1 MISLYSRVTG
11 IISIILFLIVLS
23 SCKSEQPAAQEPEAV
38 LPNIA
43 VRTIIAEQSSPA
55 RQVEIMGTVQAAE
68 SASIAAKISGNITD
82 IPVSPGSR
90 VKQGD
95 LLASISAGEISA
107 KLMQAQ
113 AQLEQA
119 TRNYT
124 REQGLL
130 KKNAATVEMVKTLE
144 ETKRIAE
151 AAYKEAR
158 TMLGYTSITAP
169 FDGIVTKKHA
179 SIGDFATPG
188 SPLLQLESESSLQV
202 ITHIPESLILE
213 ISIGDQ
219 LPIYIPAA
227 DVRITG
233 IVEEVAPTADPRSRT
248 APVKLHIP
256 SQDKNQVRAVCP
268 GEPSRYKRKCN
279 PAAGNRRTALW
290 PDGTGFCRRKPD
302 SPDAACKNRSQTR
315 RQNRNSLRNRAWRRD
330 RRFSR
335 RPTARRS
342 TGQPAIDSNL
352 DFYRKMV
359 CHGHTGK

>member
-11 IISIILFLIVLS
+11 IICIIFYLIVLS
-23 SCKSEQPAAQEPEAV
+23 SCKSEHPTAQEPETV
-38 LPNIA
+38 LPTIA
-43 VRTIIAEQSSPA
+43 VKTIRAEQSSPA

-82 IPVSPGSR
+82 IPVNPGSR
-90 VKQGD
+90 VKEGD

-107 KLMQAQ
+107 KLLQAQ

-144 ETKRIAE
+144 ETKKIAE

-158 TMLGYTSITAP
+158 TMLGYATITAP
-169 FDGIVTKKHA
+169 FDGIVTKKHVN
-179 SIGDFATPG
+179 IGDLATPG
-188 SPLLQLESESSLQV
+188 SPLLQLESETQLQV

-227 DVRITG
+227 AVTITG

-248 APVKLHIP
+248 APVKLQIP
-256 SQDKNQVRAVCP
+256 SQDKIRSGQFARVSLPGTKGNAILVPENALQPFGQMERVFVVEDQKARMRLVKSGLKHGDRTEILSGIEP
-268 GEPSRYKRKCN
+268 GELIVVSADSR
-279 PAAGNRRTALW
+279 LE
-290 PDGTGFCRRKPD
+290 D
-302 SPDAACKNRSQTR
+302 
-315 RQNRNSLRNRAWRRD
+315 
-330 RRFSR
+330 
-335 RPTARRS
+335 
-342 TGQPAIDSNL
+342 GQPVSL
-352 DFYRKMV
+352 Q
-359 CHGHTGK
+359 

>member
-11 IISIILFLIVLS
+11 IISIILFLIILS
-23 SCKSEQPAAQEPEAV
+23 SCKSEHPAAQEPEAV

-213 ISIGDQ
+213 ISIGDR

-256 SQDKNQVRAVCP
+256 SQEKIRSGQFARVSLPGTKGSAILLPETAVQPFGQMERVFVAENQTARMRLVKTGLKHGDRIEILSGIEP
-268 GEPSRYKRKCN
+268 GEEIVVS
-279 PAAGNRRTALW
+279 A
-290 PDGTGFCRRKPD
+290 
-302 SPDAACKNRSQTR
+302 DARLQ
-315 RQNRNSLRNRAWRRD
+315 D
-330 RRFSR
+330 
-335 RPTARRS
+335 
-342 TGQPAIDSNL
+342 GQPVSL
-352 DFYRKMV
+352 Q
-359 CHGHTGK
+359 